1 MDQQFKELEQLQERT
16 HYGCFGI
23 SIIAVLIFSS
33 IVIVYKSINQSN
45 SEKYSAPSPAP
56 ISTLP
61 EPMKIDEGAQI
72 IQLTPEQWTEH
83 MDALND
89 HRSALNEHRSLVNE
103 LRSEIY
109 TLKQEVQALEKQVKH
124 LEQQL
129 EASRSAKTQH

>member
-1 MDQQFKELEQLQERT
+1 MDQQLKELEQQQERT

-23 SIIAVLIFSS
+23 SIIAVLIISS

-45 SEKYSAPSPAP
+45 SEKYSAPAPAP
-56 ISTLP
+56 VSTLP
-61 EPMKIDEGAQI
+61 EPMKIDEEAQV
-72 IQLTPEQWTEH
+72 IQFTPEQWTEH

-124 LEQQL
+124 LEQQVGT
-129 EASRSAKTQH
+129 SSSAKR